1 MPSPTFSRRK
11 FMGAAAAAP
20 AFTVLPRRVLG
31 GTVAAPSDKLCIAG
45 IGVGGM
51 GAANLANMASEN
63 IVALCDVDFEYAAPT
78 FKRYPA
84 AKRYKDY
91 RVMLAEQA
99 DIDAVVIATPDHT
112 HAVIAMAAMR
122 AGKHVYCQK
131 PLTHDVYEAR
141 ALTLAAREA
150 KVATQTGNQ
159 GMSGEPHRLI
169 CEWIWSGA
177 IGAVREVDAW
187 CSLSYYPWGHASW
200 SAPAGV
206 RPAETP
212 APPPG
217 LDWDVWI
224 GPAKMRPYHPIY
236 HPRVWRCWWDFGS
249 GMMGD
254 RGAHT
259 LGPVFAALK
268 LGAPATVQ
276 AVSCG
281 NSEEV
286 HPLAAIVTYQF
297 PARGAL
303 PPVTLNWY
311 EGMRAPLPEG
321 IDAADAVGDPEGG
334 ATFKGS
340 EGMLTCGVYG
350 NGARLLPEARMREST
365 PPPKTLPRVPDCHE
379 MDWVRA
385 CKGGPPACSNFDIS
399 GPVAET
405 CCLGGIAQRVEGRI
419 AWDSANLKVTN
430 NPEAQRWVRWEHREG
445 WSL

>member
-212 APPPG
+212 APVA
-217 LDWDVWI
+217 L
-224 GPAKMRPYHPIY
+224 
-236 HPRVWRCWWDFGS
+236 S
-249 GMMGD
+249 GY
-254 RGAHT
+254 
-259 LGPVFAALK
+259 PLK
-268 LGAPATVQ
+268 LSSGLGIKNLTPR
-276 AVSCG
+276 
-281 NSEEV
+281 EEANART
-286 HPLAAIVTYQF
+286 PRRKDARKCFSLLCALASW
-297 PARGAL
+297 R
-303 PPVTLNWY
+303 
-311 EGMRAPLPEG
+311 
-321 IDAADAVGDPEGG
+321 
-334 ATFKGS
+334 
-340 EGMLTCGVYG
+340 
-350 NGARLLPEARMREST
+350 
-365 PPPKTLPRVPDCHE
+365 
-379 MDWVRA
+379 
-385 CKGGPPACSNFDIS
+385 
-399 GPVAET
+399 
-405 CCLGGIAQRVEGRI
+405 
-419 AWDSANLKVTN
+419 
-430 NPEAQRWVRWEHREG
+430 
-445 WSL
+445 